1 MNIEQISTTLN
12 NGGIVI
18 LRTDTVYGIL
28 AKADNQVAVE
38 RIYSLKGR
46 QSHKPFIIL
55 IPDASQA
62 YDNVD
67 LLQKYSAQYSD
78 RPTSVIVESP
88 SAPAYLKRDGSNL
101 AYRIENSGWLSDI
114 LHKTG
119 PLVAPSANPEGDPT
133 AKNIDEA
140 KAYFGDTIDLY
151 IDGGQVPDDIVP
163 SRIIRV
169 NQDGTTD
176 QLR

>member
-1 MNIEQISTTLN
+1 M
-12 NGGIVI
+12 
-18 LRTDTVYGIL
+18 
-28 AKADNQVAVE
+28 
-38 RIYSLKGR
+38 
-46 QSHKPFIIL
+46 
-55 IPDASQA
+55 
-62 YDNVD
+62 
-67 LLQKYSAQYSD
+67 LQKYSAQYSD
-78 RPTSVIVESP
+78 SPTSVIVESP
-88 SAPAYLKRDGSNL
+88 SAPTYLKRDGSNL

-140 KAYFGDTIDLY
+140 KAYFGDTVDLY
-151 IDGGQVPDDIVP
+151 IDGGQVPDDIAP

-169 NQDGTTD
+169 NPDGSVD

>member
-18 LRTDTVYGIL
+18 LRTDTVYGIV
-28 AKADNQVAVE
+28 AKANDKVAVE
-38 RIYSLKGR
+38 RIYDLKGR
-46 QSHKPFIIL
+46 QSHKPFIVL
-55 IPDASQA
+55 VSNAKQA
-62 YDNVD
+62 YDNAD
-67 LLQKYSAQYSD
+67 LLLKYSAQYSD

-88 SAPAYLKRDGSNL
+88 SAPNYLRREGSNL
-101 AYRIENSGWLSDI
+101 AYRTENSGWLSDI
-114 LHKTG
+114 IHKTG

-140 KAYFGDTIDLY
+140 KAYFGDTVDLY
-151 IDGGQVPDDIVP
+151 IDGGQVPDDIAP

-169 NQDGTTD
+169 NPDGSVD